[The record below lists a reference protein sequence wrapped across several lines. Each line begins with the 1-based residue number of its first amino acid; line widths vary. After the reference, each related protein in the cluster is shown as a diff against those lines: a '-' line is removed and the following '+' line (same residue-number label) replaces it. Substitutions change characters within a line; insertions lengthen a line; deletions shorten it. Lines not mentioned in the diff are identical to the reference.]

1 MELKADEWLDRL
13 TGRLSDDL
21 PDIDRH
27 DAYYRGDHP
36 TPDIPV
42 GARAEFSRFL
52 SMSRANFI
60 RLVVDAIDERLRIDG
75 FSSGQQDVDDALWAI
90 WKANGLTS
98 RQSGA
103 HVDALVRSRAYAM
116 VWPREGSRIPRI
128 TLEDSTQVIHE
139 SDAEDTDIV
148 LAVLKVWTDDLANVQ
163 RANVIVRGEG
173 IHKFQRE
180 PSNFGLSDGWQ
191 PLDPTV
197 GPDFVPLPAELDG
210 RVPVE
215 PLLNRA
221 DVNAFGQ
228 SEIADVIPTQDRINK
243 TLFDRIVAAE
253 YGAFRQRWATGLELP
268 TDPQTNQPIDTFEA
282 SMRRLWVNPESD
294 GKFGDFN
301 ATDLRPYLDVIEQDL
316 VLMARIAGVPPH
328 YLTSKGEFPSGDALR
343 SAEAPL
349 IARCVRKQDTFGD
362 GWERLMGM
370 AARLAGLPE
379 AMLEAQW
386 RNPETRTYGEAADW
400 ALKLSQIPDVPTS
413 LLLPRLGFS
422 RDELAA
428 ARRQA
433 NTQRLLSAVEPLGE
447 AEAS

>member
-1 MELKADEWLDRL
+1 MDLTPEEWLERL
-13 TGRLSDDL
+13 TGRLSADL
-21 PDIDRH
+21 PAIEKH
-27 DAYYRGDHP
+27 DGYYRGDHE
-36 TPDIPV
+36 TPDIPA

-52 SMSRANFI
+52 TMSRANFV
-60 RLVVDAIDERLRIDG
+60 RLVVDAIDERLRVDG
-75 FSSGQQDVDDALWAI
+75 FSTGNDDVDNAIWAI

-103 HVDALVRSRAYAM
+103 HVDALVRSRSYGM
-116 VWPREGSRIPRI
+116 VWPRPGSRIPRI

-139 SDAEDTDIV
+139 SDAEDTDVV
-148 LAVLKVWTDDLANVQ
+148 LAVLKVWTDDLAKVQ
-163 RANVIVRGEG
+163 RANVIIRGDG
-173 IHKFQRE
+173 IHKYQRE
-180 PSNFGLSDGWQ
+180 PSSFGLTDGWK
-191 PLDPTV
+191 PLEGD
-197 GPDFVPLPAELDG
+197 DRYVPLPSELEG

-282 SMRRLWVNPESD
+282 SVRRFAVNPEPD
-294 GKFGDFN
+294 GKFGTFD

-370 AARLAGLPE
+370 AARLAGMDDV
-379 AMLEAQW
+379 MLETQW

-400 ALKLSQIPDVPTS
+400 ALKLSQVPGITS
-413 LLLPRLGFS
+413 DLLLPRLGFT
-422 RDELAA
+422 RDEIAN
-428 ARRQA
+428 ARRRA
-433 NTQRLLSAVEPLGE
+433 NTDRLLSAVEPLSE